1 MNNLRITT
9 TDAKLG
15 IQTTNGNYNISQPK
29 GQQNIKQTDAKI
41 NIDKENTRV
50 IIDTYEQ
57 RADRG
62 LKNNLDLLI
71 DAKNLGKQSTL
82 QAIGR
87 IVADGNRM
95 ANITKNMPPAVPEL
109 AKKNS
114 NQPMRQFNSVLSH
127 VSKPKIDVAGH
138 LNINWDLGG
147 TEVSYQVQKPQISYT
162 KGQVDI
168 YMKQDKDITIENIDI
183 KG

>member
-9 TDAKLG
+9 RDAKIG
-15 IQTTNGNYNISQPK
+15 VQTTSGSYNISQPK
-29 GQQNIKQTDAKI
+29 GQQDISQKNARV
-41 NIDKENTRV
+41 NIDKETTRV

-62 LKNNLDLLI
+62 FKNNLDLLK
-71 DAKNLGKQSTL
+71 DAKNLGKQSAL

-95 ANITKNMPPAVPEL
+95 ANIRKNMPEAVPEL

-114 NQPMRQFNSVLSH
+114 NQPMRQPNPVLNH
-127 VSKPKIDVAGH
+127 VSKPKIDLEGH

-147 TEVSYQVQKPQISYT
+147 AEISYRPQKPQISYT
-162 KGQVDI
+162 RGRVDI
-168 YMKQDKDITIENIDI
+168 YMKQGQDITIENIDI
-183 KG
+183 KV